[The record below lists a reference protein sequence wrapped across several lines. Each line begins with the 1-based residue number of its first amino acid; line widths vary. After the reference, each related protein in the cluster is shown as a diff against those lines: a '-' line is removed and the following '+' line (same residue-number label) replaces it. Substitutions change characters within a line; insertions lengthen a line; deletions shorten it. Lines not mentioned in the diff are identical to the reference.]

1 MTASLAERRQ
11 AGLTALYLGVFAMI
25 WFSVPDSRPPLGTYL
40 VVGSLTSI
48 LVAGIG
54 ALVVLRAHREG
65 PVERNTSTDRRYLV
79 IFAGELAAAG
89 FGAVLLAVIHRSEY
103 IPVLVGV
110 IVGLHFLPLAPVL
123 KDPALRV
130 LGVAVCLA
138 GLAGLIAGLVSEVAP
153 ARVTASGIG
162 VLLLG
167 YAIGALIRIVVGR
180 PGR

>member
-25 WFSVPDSRPPLGTYL
+25 WFSVPDNQPPLGSYL
-40 VVGSLTSI
+40 MVGSLLAI

-54 ALVVLRAHREG
+54 ALLVLRVHRAG
-65 PVERNTSTDRRYLV
+65 PVERNAVTDRRYLAV
-79 IFAGELAAAG
+79 LAGELAAAG
-89 FGAVLLAVIHRSEY
+89 FGAVLLAVTHRSEF
-103 IPVLVGV
+103 IVVLVGA
-110 IVGLHFLPLAPVL
+110 IVGLHFLPLAPL
-123 KDPALRV
+123 LRDPALRV
-130 LGVAVCLA
+130 IGGAVCLA
-138 GLAGLIAGLVSEVAP
+138 ALAGLITGLMSDVPP

-167 YAIGALIRIVVGR
+167 YAIGALIRIFVGR